1 MTLLH
6 GNQVAVYYDPESS
19 EGTSR
24 TGQVW
29 KALAHH
35 AEARVAEE
43 SPAVSVKKSGSVD
56 GTSNEKGVRKVI
68 LRLTVNPSEA
78 SGKLF
83 SKTYASSDTSLSIIV
98 KNSGGTFLWR
108 LTGLKVKSITES
120 CQKYPTPGAVSFV
133 IELWGWAIVFT
144 EPATTTYETI
154 PDGHVNWND
163 TTVKIAAVT
172 ITIWWSWNFVITND
186 LDIQHDETGTVVGI
200 LRGDRD
206 LSVSIQKA
214 LEDTASTQF
223 NGAQVSF
230 ATVSIEIDLNA
241 DSYTFGATAYDGVEV
256 IADRTRA
263 SGLELRGKPST
274 LTIA

>member
-6 GNQVAVYYDPESS
+6 GNQVSCYFDPESA

-29 KALAHH
+29 KVLAHH
-35 AEARVAEE
+35 SEARIAEE
-43 SPAVSVKKSGSVD
+43 SAPVSVKKSGSVD
-56 GTSNEKGVRKVI
+56 GTSNEKGTRKVI

-83 SKTYASSDTSLSIIV
+83 SKTYASSDTPVSMII

-120 CQKYPTPGAVSFV
+120 CQKYPTAGAVSFV
-133 IELWGWAIVFT
+133 IELWGWAILFS
-144 EPATTTYETI
+144 EPATTTYEAI

-172 ITIWWSWNFVITND
+172 QSLWWSWNFVITND
-186 LDIQHDETGTVVGI
+186 LDIQHDENGAVVGI
-200 LRGDRD
+200 LRGDRE
-206 LSVSIQKA
+206 LSLSIQKA

-223 NGAQVSF
+223 NGAQISF

-241 DSYTFGATAYDGVEV
+241 DSYTFGATAYEAVEV

-263 SGLELRGKPST
+263 AGLELRGKPST

>member
-24 TGQVW
+24 TGQQW
-29 KALAHH
+29 KVLAHH
-35 AEARVAEE
+35 SEARISDE

-56 GTSNEKGVRKVI
+56 GTSNEKGIRKVM

-83 SKTYASSDTSLSIIV
+83 SKTYASSDTSVSMII
-98 KNSGGTFLWR
+98 KNSSGTFLWR

-120 CQKYPTPGAVSFV
+120 CQKYPTAGAVQFV
-133 IELWGWAIVFT
+133 IELWGWAILFT
-144 EPATTTYETI
+144 EPVTTTYETV

-163 TTVKIAAVT
+163 TTVKIGGVT
-172 ITIWWSWNFVITND
+172 QTIWWSWNFAITND
-186 LDIQHDETGTVVGI
+186 LDIQHDENGTIVGI
-200 LRGDRD
+200 LRGDRE
-206 LSVSIQKA
+206 LSVNISKA
-214 LEDTASTQF
+214 LENNASALF
-223 NGAQVSF
+223 DASQVSF
-230 ATVSIEIDLNA
+230 ATTSIEIDLNA
-241 DSYTFGATAYDGVEV
+241 DSYTFGATAYDAVEV
-256 IADRTRA
+256 VADRTRA